1 MFGDAYRL
9 FFFFFIVTR
18 KKTLREVLFTRK
30 YIEERI
36 SMNEEIFVLTF
47 KNRNKGNKNSQQI
60 SSVYTERRNDGT
72 KFVHL
77 SKKKNDL
84 SIH

>member
-9 FFFFFIVTR
+9 FFFFFIVTK

-36 SMNEEIFVLTF
+36 SMNEEIFVPTF